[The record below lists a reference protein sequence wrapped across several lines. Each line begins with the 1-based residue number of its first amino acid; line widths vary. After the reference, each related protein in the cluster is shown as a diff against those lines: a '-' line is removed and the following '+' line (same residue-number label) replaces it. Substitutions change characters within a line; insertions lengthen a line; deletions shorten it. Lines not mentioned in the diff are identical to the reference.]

1 MITPPSEAV
10 KIVKT
15 FLDDDREQ
23 LIMYPSKIIQFQYKS
38 WVIDKIYIHP
48 VSSTPIKNARYLFCQ
63 LNPTNF

>member
-1 MITPPSEAV
+1 MIKSLQYIVKIIIEANILYNHRMITPPSEAV

-38 WVIDKIYIHP
+38 
-48 VSSTPIKNARYLFCQ
+48 
-63 LNPTNF
+63 